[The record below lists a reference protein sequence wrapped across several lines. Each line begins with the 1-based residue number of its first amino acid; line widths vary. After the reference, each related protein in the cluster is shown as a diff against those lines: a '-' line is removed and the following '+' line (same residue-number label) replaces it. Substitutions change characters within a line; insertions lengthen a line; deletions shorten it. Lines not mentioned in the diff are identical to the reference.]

1 MIINLIAF
9 YYCTCDSENDSCSI
23 SALVCDS
30 IWRAWTTSQ
39 YSNLWFMRI
48 NVEGTTTNWDA
59 RNLYNI
65 YLWTGMISYQTCSSN
80 VVKWCMADDIWQMI
94 YVYIY
99 MNIMLHDLNAF
110 WGLMIWYE
118 MMWNML
124 WYRTWHDMI
133 GCQIESY
140 HIICNPLISLHQWTI
155 YR

>member
-1 MIINLIAF
+1 MIVNLIAF
-9 YYCTCDSENDSCSI
+9 YYCTCDSENDSRSI

-39 YSNLWFMRI
+39 YRKCCGSCGSMLREPPQIGMLEIYIISSYEMAWFHITHVLLTVWNDVWQTIFGR
-48 NVEGTTTNWDA
+48 
-59 RNLYNI
+59 
-65 YLWTGMISYQTCSSN
+65 YLE
-80 VVKWCMADDIWQMI
+80 DD
-94 YVYIY
+94 
-99 MNIMLHDLNAF
+99 MNIMLYDLNAF
-110 WGLMIWYE
+110 WGWMIWYE
-118 MMWNML
+118 IMRTML